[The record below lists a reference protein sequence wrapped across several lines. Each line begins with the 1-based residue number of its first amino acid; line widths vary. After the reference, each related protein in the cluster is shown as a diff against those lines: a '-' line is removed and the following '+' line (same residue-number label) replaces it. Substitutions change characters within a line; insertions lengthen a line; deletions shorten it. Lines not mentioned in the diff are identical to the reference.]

1 MGKSHTTTR
10 FWHRRSS
17 EAVILVSLVVV
28 ILCAWG
34 LIGGATELNQAVRVP
49 LVAGIIGAIALVISS
64 ITYFITPLQQL
75 NQAAILNYALLLA
88 TITTLVVTTNGIS
101 STFLSLL
108 VASLGFASFFGIG
121 GVIIGALALA
131 AFVVNQYISGVVTPS
146 QIVAIALLGGV
157 PLIGSFIIWGRHEGE
172 SGDDETKE
180 DRSYHELASELSQVS
195 GKSEVVINAIGE
207 GVLALDGQGAI
218 QLINPAAEHL
228 LGWSKSDSLNLS
240 YKSILK
246 VLNSKNQEV
255 DSANDPVAQALNTN
269 KAVTSESFSL
279 QTQSGKSFLA
289 SITVNPVGQL
299 GKGVIVVFRDVTT
312 EKSDERQRAEF
323 ISTASHEMRTPVASI
338 EGYLGLALNPA
349 TANIDDKARDFIT
362 KAHESAQ
369 HLGRLFSD
377 LLDVSKADDSR
388 LKNDPQVVDV
398 VPFIHDIVQG
408 LAPKGVEKGLRVL
421 YKPMPDDDEND
432 HDGERKLNPVFY
444 ANVDNDHLREVVQN
458 LVENAIKYTL
468 KGDVV
473 IDVTGDDS
481 HITVSI
487 ADTGIGIP
495 REDQAH
501 LFQKFYR
508 VDNSDTREI
517 GGTGLGLYLCRRLTE
532 TIGGRLWVESEYKRG
547 STFFVEIPRIDH
559 DEAQRL
565 IEQAS
570 IAAEREIELE
580 QQEVIRDAEVKHDEF
595 EAATAPGAPIQ
606 PARSIDIVTT
616 GPVSQPMQ
624 PPTVPTFTPQPA
636 PEPVQPQYAAPQ
648 SYVLS
653 QPPVE
658 PITTATPPTPVFEP
672 SIVTPQIEM
681 EPPITRHPVVSTVN
695 TPLSAIESDPSQ
707 YLTRRGAGITVP
719 PRQ

>member
-49 LVAGIIGAIALVISS
+49 LVAGIIGAIALVIASV
-64 ITYFITPLQQL
+64 TYFITPLQQL

-121 GVIIGALALA
+121 GVIIGALSLA
-131 AFVVNQYISGVVTPS
+131 AFVVNQYISGIITPS
-146 QIVAIALLGGV
+146 QIVAISVLGGV

-172 SGDDETKE
+172 STDDETKE

-207 GVLALDGQGAI
+207 GVLALDGQGVI
-218 QLINPAAEHL
+218 QLINPAAEQL
-228 LGWSKSDSLNLS
+228 LGWKKSDSLNLS

-246 VLNSKNQEV
+246 MLNSKNQEV
-255 DSANDPVAQALNTN
+255 DSTNDPVNQALNTN

-349 TANIDDKARDFIT
+349 TANIDEKARDFIT

-369 HLGRLFSD
+369 HLGRLFAD

-388 LKNDPQVVDV
+388 LKNDPKVVDV

-421 YKPMPDDDEND
+421 YKPMPDDDAND

-473 IDVTGDDS
+473 IDVTGDEG
-481 HITVSI
+481 HITISI

-547 STFFVEIPRIDH
+547 STFYVEIPRIDH

-570 IAAEREIELE
+570 IEAEREVELE
-580 QQEVIRDAEVKHDEF
+580 QQEVIHDAEVKHEEF
-595 EAATAPGAPIQ
+595 EAATAPDAPIQ
-606 PARSIDIVTT
+606 PARPIDIVTT
-616 GPVSQPMQ
+616 GPATRPMQ
-624 PPTVPTFTPQPA
+624 PITTITPQPM

-658 PITTATPPTPVFEP
+658 PIAIAPPELAYEP
-672 SIVTPQIEM
+672 TVIAPQIEM

-695 TPLSAIESDPSQ
+695 TPLSAIESNPSQ